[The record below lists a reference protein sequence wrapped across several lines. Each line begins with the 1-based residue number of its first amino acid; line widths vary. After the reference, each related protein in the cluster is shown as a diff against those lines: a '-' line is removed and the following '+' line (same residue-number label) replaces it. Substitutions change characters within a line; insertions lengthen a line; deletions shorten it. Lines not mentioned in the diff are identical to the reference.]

1 MEVVEIGV
9 VVAEDEAE
17 VKGVFEV
24 KIGEVVRIDY
34 GFKRF

>member
-1 MEVVEIGV
+1 MELIEIGV
-9 VVAEDEAE
+9 VVEDEVE
-17 VKGVFEV
+17 VVRVFEV